1 MSIPTQEDA
10 DVTIDVLPNIYLKN
24 NKEQLIIICLLTII
38 FCLILMKLTFMI

>member
-1 MSIPTQEDA
+1 MSIPTQEDT
-10 DVTIDVLPNIYLKN
+10 DITIDILTNIYLKN